1 MKRHFFGEHNVTQS
15 SQRIRTQH
23 IIFWHYLEE
32 SEIRYPHNLPLG
44 SFSFGQIQLS
54 HDWLS
59 RDVPIISHWHRIKSH
74 RSSIC
79 FCLNQHFLLSC
90 MYIYILYIYKYILL
104 YVYIYI
110 YIVYIVCI
118 YIFICNIGMVKAL
131 FFSMFQP
138 TCLAVKL
145 FTCPVACCPNW
156 SMPALGGGGAA
167 TAPPMHCR
175 PRAWWRR
182 NPEIWWVN
190 IRNPN
195 HQKLVNRC

>member
-1 MKRHFFGEHNVTQS
+1 
-15 SQRIRTQH
+15 
-23 IIFWHYLEE
+23 
-32 SEIRYPHNLPLG
+32 
-44 SFSFGQIQLS
+44 
-54 HDWLS
+54 
-59 RDVPIISHWHRIKSH
+59 
-74 RSSIC
+74 
-79 FCLNQHFLLSC
+79 
-90 MYIYILYIYKYILL
+90 MYIYIHCIYCMYI
-104 YVYIYI
+104 IYI
-110 YIVYIVCI
+110 Y
-118 YIFICNIGMVKAL
+118 ICNIGMVKAL

-182 NPEIWWVN
+182 KPEIWWVN

-195 HQKLVNRC
+195 HQKLVTVIDVNTKHRLKSVVPQVFSFFKIGFGPMGFNGVARSRGYHVYTCMLS